1 MAQAILCIFLELPE
15 EEDGWGGGTRT
26 SCSLCPTLSS
36 PDLEGWG
43 ASKNSF
49 SRFSARNKTFGIQRE
64 LHVEYSQAWR
74 IRVGPQSIYGSW
86 LPD

>member
-49 SRFSARNKTFGIQRE
+49 SRFSARNWFSCLLPHQLRGVTHSCLE
-64 LHVEYSQAWR
+64 VTN
-74 IRVGPQSIYGSW
+74 VSW
-86 LPD
+86 ES